1 MGKWYEPDTTWTVFS
16 VKDREDY
23 VEKYIVPGRFHT
35 GVPEDVVKAYET
47 AEHLMALAWYH
58 YPMYDEALKKLLGIL
73 EMAVKLRCQ
82 ELDIPLVGVNKKG
95 KKVNYRLIDLIE
107 KICSL
112 DTDRNFKYQLN
123 KARNLRN
130 HYAHPDAH
138 SFAGGIVKQAVV
150 PLINV
155 LNRLF
160 LNPQIISTAND
171 ILEQLKPYNR
181 IFEQGLF
188 ILEIGDK
195 KYLVTKA
202 VVNEVLPIEGECY
215 SLWVFLPVLEHKEEY
230 EHAPPILFMLSDIEV
245 LDQVLTGKE
254 FKTGVSVKLYSS
266 TNPLYQEKLKLHERS
281 WNNLTDSKQEAYRHH
296 MSRTVA
302 ETISKL
308 QYQLCWSN

>member
-1 MGKWYEPDTTWTVFS
+1 MDKWYEPDTTWTVFN
-16 VKDREDY
+16 VKNREDY
-23 VEKYIVPGRFHT
+23 IERYVVPSSFHS

-82 ELDIPLVGVNKKG
+82 ELGISLDFVNKRSKTEAY
-95 KKVNYRLIDLIE
+95 KLAVLIDKVCAIKVYKNL
-107 KICSL
+107 
-112 DTDRNFKYQLN
+112 KYQLN

-130 HYAHPDAH
+130 HYAHPDAY

-155 LNRLF
+155 LNRIF
-160 LNPQIISTAND
+160 LNPQIISTAQD
-171 ILEQLKPYNR
+171 ILEQLKPHNR

-188 ILEIGDK
+188 VLEVGDK
-195 KYLVTKA
+195 KYLVTKG

-215 SLWVFLPVLEHKEEY
+215 SFWVFLPVLEHKAEY
-230 EHAPPILFMLSDIEV
+230 EYAPPILLMLSDIEV
-245 LDQVLTGKE
+245 SDQVLTGKE

-266 TNPLYQEKLKLHERS
+266 NNPTNEEKLKLHEIS
-281 WNNLTDSKQEAYRHH
+281 WNNLTGSNQDAYRHH
-296 MSRTVA
+296 TSRTVA

-308 QYQLCWSN
+308 QYQFCWSN

>member
-1 MGKWYEPDTTWTVFS
+1 MGKWYESDQTWDAIG
-16 VKDREDY
+16 VKGREDY
-23 VEKYIVPGRFHT
+23 VKHYVVEGRFHAN
-35 GVPEDVVKAYET
+35 VHEDVVKAYET

-82 ELDIPLVGVNKKG
+82 ELAIPLVGVNKKG
-95 KKVNYRLIDLIE
+95 KKVTYRLVDLIE
-107 KICSL
+107 EICLL
-112 DTDRNFKYQLN
+112 DSDRNFKYQLN

-130 HYAHPDAH
+130 HYAHPNAH

-171 ILEQLKPYNR
+171 ILDQLKPHNS

-188 ILEIGDK
+188 VLEIGDK

-202 VVNEVLPIEGECY
+202 VVNEVLTIEGECY

-230 EHAPPILFMLSDIEV
+230 EYAPPILLLLSDIEV
-245 LDQVLTGKE
+245 TDQVLTGKE
-254 FKTGVSVKLYSS
+254 FNTGVSVKLYSS

-281 WNNLTDSKQEAYRHH
+281 WNNLTNSKQEAYRHH
-296 MSRTVA
+296 TSRTVA